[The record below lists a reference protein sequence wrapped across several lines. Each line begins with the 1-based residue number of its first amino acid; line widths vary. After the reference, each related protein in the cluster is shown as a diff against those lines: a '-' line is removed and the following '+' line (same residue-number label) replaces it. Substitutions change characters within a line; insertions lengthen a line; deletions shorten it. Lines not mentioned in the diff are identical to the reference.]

1 MWGVVGRSVVAAGRG
16 RQSAVRTSTL
26 VQNVDVDNLQC
37 STPQLLV
44 QAQYCA
50 TWLGGSRRQMFG
62 WASGFTSEKEELHAA
77 KEKLEARLKLLEEE
91 ASEHRVTRADLQN
104 ELQRT
109 RSEQSST
116 QARLVGL
123 EAQLKNKELSNTT
136 EVTKAVERY
145 AEADSELEKVRQ
157 AFKRISQL
165 MEESD
170 ISNTLENS
178 NPEKV
183 NPPLESS
190 TRLSKS
196 EPNSSKAPERG
207 PEGVNSRP
215 QELNSGPKVSLS
227 ARLSADF
234 INEESDQPGS
244 EIASKRDEFTS
255 QESETE
261 DADSLQKSSKKEKG
275 MKIGGTEFV
284 GFGHLQ
290 RFCSGILTSTPDGEE
305 VSAEASRV
313 LYNLFRKGHPSAEDK
328 LGITTKPGVIVPR
341 SAGPPSAER
350 FPKFVVSSHPQH
362 KTTCFVVVRADG
374 TSTDISY
381 HKAISGLKQ
390 RKQGSPNQREH
401 QLSYNGRGV

>member
-26 VQNVDVDNLQC
+26 VHSVDVDNLQC

-50 TWLGGSRRQMFG
+50 TWLGGSRRQVFG

-170 ISNTLENS
+170 ISNTRGIYEMAPNS
-178 NPEKV
+178 GPRDL
-183 NPPLESS
+183 NPPMESS
-190 TRLSKS
+190 IRPNKS
-196 EPNSSKAPERG
+196 EPISSKAPERG
-207 PEGVNSRP
+207 TAGVNSRP
-215 QELNSGPKVSLS
+215 QEVNSGPKASDCLKEERV
-227 ARLSADF
+227 RL
-234 INEESDQPGS
+234 GS
-244 EIASKRDEFTS
+244 EIASRSDEFAT
-255 QESETE
+255 QESDTD
-261 DADSLQKSSKKEKG
+261 DADSLQKFNKSRL
-275 MKIGGTEFV
+275 KIGGTEFV

-305 VSAEASRV
+305 VSAESSRV
-313 LYNLFRKGHPSAEDK
+313 LYNLFRKGHPSAEAK
-328 LGITTKPGVIVPR
+328 LGITAKPGVTVPR

-362 KTTCFVVVRADG
+362 KSTCFFVMRADG
-374 TSTDISY
+374 TSTDISF

-390 RKQGSPNQREH
+390 RRQGS
-401 QLSYNGRGV
+401 LKM